1 MKSKKLI
8 NNYYGFEYIDVEVPI
23 RTEIVGK
30 EEIEVIDM
38 DIADIEKMVAR
49 TIIEEKIPIR
59 GREVKFLRKV
69 LGLSM
74 EKFARNF
81 DFSSAAIL
89 KWEKE
94 DDKRLSLVNELAVRT
109 FINDMLEFELDVKFF
124 DLNARSTLPKKV
136 IKLAA

>member
-109 FINDMLEFELDVKFF
+109 FINDMLELELEVKFF

>member
-1 MKSKKLI
+1 MKSRKLM
-8 NNYYGFEYIDVEVPI
+8 NNYYGLGYIDVEVPI
-23 RTEIVGK
+23 RIEKVG
-30 EEIEVIDM
+30 EEDVEVIDM
-38 DIADIEKMVAR
+38 DIADVEKLVAK
-49 TIIEEKIPIR
+49 TIIEEKVPIR

-89 KWEKE
+89 KWEKD

-109 FINDMLEFELDVKFF
+109 FVNDMLNFEIEIKFF
-124 DLNARSTLPKKV
+124 DLDSRSTSPKKV

>member
-38 DIADIEKMVAR
+38 DIADIEKLVAK

-109 FINDMLEFELDVKFF
+109 FINDMLELELEVKFF